1 MIEAG
6 RRRLLA
12 VTLAGVAIAAVRP
25 VAGRAADADPVA
37 PVSEL
42 YHALEASMRAGHG
55 TPFRQR
61 FQQLAPVVD
70 RVFDLNAI
78 LRTSVGPRWAGIAA
92 DEQSTLFAAFRRF
105 TIATYVA
112 NFDRY
117 EGERFEV
124 APTPR
129 EAAGRVIVQSRI
141 IQNNGEPVRLDYVMR
156 REDSQKD
163 AAWRAVDVLI
173 DGTISRVAVQRS
185 DFRGVIVH
193 GGAPALIS
201 SLRQRTADLSG
212 GRLDS

>member
-1 MIEAG
+1 MTGLG

-12 VTLAGVAIAAVRP
+12 LVLAGVVIAAGRPGAGWAADPDPAAP
-25 VAGRAADADPVA
+25 VAK
-37 PVSEL
+37 L
-42 YHALEASMRAGHG
+42 YDALEASMRAGRD

-61 FQQLAPVVD
+61 FHQLAPIID
-70 RVFDLNAI
+70 RVFDLNAV

-92 DEQSTLFAAFRRF
+92 DEQSALFAAFRRF

-117 EGERFEV
+117 ENEQFEV
-124 APTPR
+124 MPKPRPT
-129 EAAGRVIVQSRI
+129 ANGVIVQSRI

-156 REDSQKD
+156 REETQHGVM
-163 AAWRAVDVLI
+163 WRAVDVLI

-193 GGAPALIS
+193 GGAPALIA

-212 GRLDS
+212 GHLDS

>member
-1 MIEAG
+1 MTEVG

-12 VTLAGVAIAAVRP
+12 LMLVGAAVVALRP
-25 VAGRAADADPVA
+25 VAARSADADPVA

-42 YHALEASMRAGHG
+42 YQALEASMRAGRDA
-55 TPFRQR
+55 PFRQR
-61 FQQLAPVVD
+61 FRQLAPVID

-78 LRTSVGPRWAGIAA
+78 LRTSVGPRWADIAA
-92 DEQSTLFAAFRRF
+92 DEQSALSGAFRRF

-124 APTPR
+124 MPAPR
-129 EAAGRVIVQSRI
+129 QAANGVIVESRI

-156 REDSQKD
+156 REDGQD
-163 AAWRAVDVLI
+163 GAMWRAVDVLI

-185 DFRGVIVH
+185 DFRGMIVR
-193 GGAPALIS
+193 GGAPALIA
-201 SLRQRTADLSG
+201 SLQQRTADLSG
-212 GRLDS
+212 GHLDS